1 MDCCKISIDTCDSLK
16 HSVCYA
22 KKRESQTPL
31 GSRITNTQAPGNEMD
46 HLTGLLSGC
55 FTITVNTLPRLG
67 KILLQIC
74 LLGFVSME
82 KKRLF
87 EDTTAHT
94 HPHTQ

>member
-1 MDCCKISIDTCDSLK
+1 MQRKGKVK
-16 HSVCYA
+16 H
-22 KKRESQTPL
+22 L
-31 GSRITNTQAPGNEMD
+31 WAPGLQILRLQEMRRD